1 MALSIKN
8 AYWCVHIKWKLFYK
22 TRPCTLSVIH
32 PVNRHPFPSFA
43 CLFSPLFFIDF
54 SFNFPLLYF
63 LIFFTLL
70 LIYSFSFP
78 FCLSS
83 FTFFSFSLYFPLL
96 TLLFTSMNITLAIPI
111 LFDYFL
117 LSFRHIFKKK
127 KAFLQPPPSMP
138 SYFSFYFASHIF
150 LISNLTYL
158 SSRSLDFF
166 SFLIVLLS
174 YLFFSFFLL
183 VLFLFLLIFYP
194 SSFSYSF
201 LISVH

>member
-1 MALSIKN
+1 MFLHFLLDAP
-8 AYWCVHIKWKLFYK
+8 HKLFSSLIFSLFIF
-22 TRPCTLSVIH
+22 CS
-32 PVNRHPFPSFA
+32 HPFF
-43 CLFSPLFFIDF
+43 FS
-54 SFNFPLLYF
+54 SY
-63 LIFFTLL
+63 
-70 LIYSFSFP
+70 
-78 FCLSS
+78 
-83 FTFFSFSLYFPLL
+83 FFSFSFSFCSFVSLSFFFSLSSFSSYLFLPVFCYFSIPLL
-96 TLLFTSMNITLAIPI
+96 FIFLVAIPI

-117 LSFRHIFKKK
+117 LSFRRIFKKK